1 MESPDR
7 EPSPDYRRQRCDLAR
22 LKVVPQQFHYVSY
35 DAGRIGELASMV
47 ADGVGFGSE
56 DEITIEV
63 DERTFFGRSR
73 VLSLDPL
80 HVQFE
85 SGAFEDAKK
94 PRHLSEAGTTESLGV
109 VLFRAFDR
117 RRSEFA
123 AAPPDEELTLAQRV
137 AWDAWSSGRCE
148 KRGWEVSK
156 PRRHY
161 HFRARHGF
169 SDAADAAFERLW
181 TTDSLTWLQLA
192 EMSRRLLEP
201 PEPAL
206 QAAD

>member
-1 MESPDR
+1 M
-7 EPSPDYRRQRCDLAR
+7 AR
-22 LKVVPQQFHYVSY
+22 VKVVPQEFHYVSY
-35 DAGRIGELASMV
+35 DAGRIGEIASTV
-47 ADGVGFGSE
+47 AEGVGFGAD

-117 RRSEFA
+117 RRPEFVD
-123 AAPPDEELTLAQRV
+123 APPDEELNLAQRV
-137 AWDAWSSGRCE
+137 AWDAWSAGRCANW
-148 KRGWEVSK
+148 GWEVSK

-181 TTDSLTWLQLA
+181 TSDSLTWA
-192 EMSRRLLEP
+192 ELNSLSAGLTSD
-201 PEPAL
+201 
-206 QAAD
+206 QVVSG

>member
-1 MESPDR
+1 M
-7 EPSPDYRRQRCDLAR
+7 AR
-22 LKVVPQQFHYVSY
+22 LTVVPQEFHYVSY
-35 DAGRIGELASMV
+35 DAARIGEIASTV
-47 ADGVGFGSE
+47 ADGIGFGPD

-73 VLSLDPL
+73 VLSVDPL

-94 PRHLSEAGTTESLGV
+94 PRHLSETGTTESLGV

-117 RRSEFA
+117 RGPDFA
-123 AAPPDEELTLAQRV
+123 DAPPDEELTLAQRV
-137 AWDAWSSGRCE
+137 AWDAYSSGRCA

-169 SDAADAAFERLW
+169 SDASDAAFEKIW
-181 TTDSLTWLQLA
+181 TADSLSWA
-192 EMSRRLLEP
+192 ELTALT
-201 PEPAL
+201 PATR
-206 QAAD
+206 QFV

>member
-1 MESPDR
+1 M
-7 EPSPDYRRQRCDLAR
+7 AR
-22 LKVVPQQFHYVSY
+22 ITVLPQEFHYVSY
-35 DAGRIGELASMV
+35 DAGRISEIASMV
-47 ADGVGFGSE
+47 AEGIGFGPE

-85 SGAFEDAKK
+85 SGAFEDAKR
-94 PRHLSEAGTTESLGV
+94 PRHLAEAGTTESLGV

-117 RRSEFA
+117 RGSGFA
-123 AAPPDEELTLAQRV
+123 DAPPDAELSLAQRV
-137 AWDAWSSGRCE
+137 AWDAWSSGRCA
-148 KRGWEVSK
+148 KQGWEVSK

-169 SDAADAAFERLW
+169 SDAADAGFEKLW
-181 TTDSLTWLQLA
+181 TADSLTWA
-192 EMSRRLLEP
+192 ELNGLSSGLTSGEVVGGK
-201 PEPAL
+201 AV
-206 QAAD
+206 